1 MVSIMQNNKESYFF
15 FSFKNTC
22 GKRKVKK
29 IQIFFLAAPPILVPP
44 KYSNVYQ
51 NVNIEFNQGPFSST
65 TATIENQDRTSLS
78 VDPDISMEEDVDI
91 DDKIHDENP
100 YGNLPASNKQIPDIS
115 LRNLENEI
123 LEKSKEEND
132 GFKKEYAVGIK
143 CA

>member
-1 MVSIMQNNKESYFF
+1 M
-15 FSFKNTC
+15 
-22 GKRKVKK
+22 
-29 IQIFFLAAPPILVPP
+29 
-44 KYSNVYQ
+44 YQ

-65 TATIENQDRTSLS
+65 TATIENQDRTPLG

-132 GFKKEYAVGIK
+132 GFKKEYATLQYGERYPCEVGKRPENLSENRFKYIFPLLGL
-143 CA
+143 AEQVHT

>member
-1 MVSIMQNNKESYFF
+1 MLEEE
-15 FSFKNTC
+15 
-22 GKRKVKK
+22 RKTIK
-29 IQIFFLAAPPILVPP
+29 IYLSLAAPPILVPP

-65 TATIENQDRTSLS
+65 TATIENQDRTPLG

-100 YGNLPASNKQIPDIS
+100 YGNLPASNKLIPDIS

>member
-1 MVSIMQNNKESYFF
+1 M
-15 FSFKNTC
+15 
-22 GKRKVKK
+22 
-29 IQIFFLAAPPILVPP
+29 
-44 KYSNVYQ
+44 YQ

-65 TATIENQDRTSLS
+65 TATIENHDRTPLG
-78 VDPDISMEEDVDI
+78 VDPDISIEEDVDI

-100 YGNLPASNKQIPDIS
+100 YGNLPASNKLIPDIS

>member
-1 MVSIMQNNKESYFF
+1 MQANKKSFFSILMTRVRRGEYENYRYFF
-15 FSFKNTC
+15 P
-22 GKRKVKK
+22 
-29 IQIFFLAAPPILVPP
+29 LAVPPILVP

-65 TATIENQDRTSLS
+65 TATIENQDRTPMG

-115 LRNLENEI
+115 LKNLENEI

>member
-1 MVSIMQNNKESYFF
+1 MFP
-15 FSFKNTC
+15 
-22 GKRKVKK
+22 
-29 IQIFFLAAPPILVPP
+29 LAVPPILVP

-51 NVNIEFNQGPFSST
+51 NVNIEFNKGPFSST
-65 TATIENQDRTSLS
+65 TATIENQDRTPLG

-100 YGNLPASNKQIPDIS
+100 YGNLPASNKLIPDIS

>member
-1 MVSIMQNNKESYFF
+1 MFP
-15 FSFKNTC
+15 
-22 GKRKVKK
+22 
-29 IQIFFLAAPPILVPP
+29 LAVPPILVPP

-51 NVNIEFNQGPFSST
+51 NVNIEFNQGPLGTT
-65 TATIENQDRTSLS
+65 TATIENQDNTPLG
-78 VDPDISMEEDVDI
+78 VDPDISNEEDVDI

>member
-1 MVSIMQNNKESYFF
+1 MFP
-15 FSFKNTC
+15 
-22 GKRKVKK
+22 
-29 IQIFFLAAPPILVPP
+29 LAVPPILVP

-65 TATIENQDRTSLS
+65 TATIENQDRTSLG

-100 YGNLPASNKQIPDIS
+100 YGNLPASNKLIPDIS

>member
-1 MVSIMQNNKESYFF
+1 M
-15 FSFKNTC
+15 
-22 GKRKVKK
+22 
-29 IQIFFLAAPPILVPP
+29 
-44 KYSNVYQ
+44 YQ
-51 NVNIEFNQGPFSST
+51 NVNIEFNQGPLSTT
-65 TATIENQDRTSLS
+65 TATIENQDRKSLG

>member
-1 MVSIMQNNKESYFF
+1 MQANEQNFFFLILMTRVRRGEYKNFRYFF
-15 FSFKNTC
+15 S
-22 GKRKVKK
+22 
-29 IQIFFLAAPPILVPP
+29 LAVPPILVP

-65 TATIENQDRTSLS
+65 TATIENQDRTSLG

-91 DDKIHDENP
+91 DDKIHEENP
-100 YGNLPASNKQIPDIS
+100 YGNLPASNKLIPDIS

>member
-1 MVSIMQNNKESYFF
+1 MQNNKESYFF
-15 FSFKNTC
+15 SFKNTC
-22 GKRKVKK
+22 QKRKRKTIK
-29 IQIFFLAAPPILVPP
+29 IYLSLAAPPILVPP

-65 TATIENQDRTSLS
+65 TATIENQDRTSLG